1 MANTRTQSSTD
12 KSSSPSAASTATK
25 RQPMD
30 AITLLMADHAAV
42 KKMHKEYDK
51 MVEEEADGDAREAL
65 AMRICQALTIH
76 STVEEEIFY
85 PAVREAL
92 DDTKIMD
99 HADVE
104 HASAKDLIEQIESMG
119 PDDEHYD
126 AKVCVLC
133 EYVEHH
139 VKEEENEMFPK
150 VHKAKL
156 DLLALGEEITT
167 RKAELSEEVGSTD
180 DADDEDDVDARAS
193 HHKGDRH

>member
-1 MANTRTQSSTD
+1 MANNRTQTSSD
-12 KSSSPSAASTATK
+12 KSSAPSTAASTK
-25 RQPMD
+25 RQAVD

-42 KKMHKEYDK
+42 KKMHKQYDK
-51 MVEEEADGDAREAL
+51 LVEDDADSEEREAL

-76 STVEEEIFY
+76 ATVEEEILY

-92 DDTKIMD
+92 DDDKIMD

-156 DLLALGEEITT
+156 DLLALGEEITA
-167 RKAELSEEVGSTD
+167 RKAELSEEA
-180 DADDEDDVDARAS
+180 DATEGFEEDDGADSGANAKTR
-193 HHKGDRH
+193 DRH